1 MVWDLLKIITPVL
14 LTAYLGARLAQHWQM
29 RSWILQQKVNDRDQ
43 RYSELKTLYD
53 DLDRIANRRLY
64 RLRLLIWAL
73 KKADK
78 DKIEERI
85 TSYAE
90 VVTEWNEKFNSI
102 VIRSV
107 RILESGSYLIWSF
120 EQMVSKPLLEIGSI
134 AEGATRNFRATG
146 STNVSNSQWVQH
158 EKNLDS
164 LNYHLI
170 DHMRNIYIEL
180 QKLKEE
186 RFFIIEDGRL
196 NREFTDLSKVS
207 SIHLIKAIFQQR
219 Y

>member
-14 LTAYLGARLAQHWQM
+14 LTAYLGARLAQHWQL
-29 RSWILQQKVNDRDQ
+29 RSWILQQKVNDREQ
-43 RYSELKTLYD
+43 RYSELKALYD
-53 DLDRIANRRLY
+53 DLDKIANRRLY

-73 KKADK
+73 KRGDK
-78 DKIEERI
+78 DLIEERI
-85 TSYAE
+85 KSYGE

-107 RILESGSYLIWSF
+107 RILDTGSYLIWSF
-120 EQMVSKPLLEIGSI
+120 EQLVSKPLIEIGSV
-134 AEGATRNFRATG
+134 AETATRNFRTTGATKI
-146 STNVSNSQWVQH
+146 SNAQWSIYQQ
-158 EKNLDS
+158 KLDT

-180 QKLKEE
+180 QKLKDD
-186 RFFIIEDGRL
+186 RFSIIEEGKMA
-196 NREFTDLSKVS
+196 RETTDLSKVS
-207 SIHLIKAIFQQR
+207 SVHLVKAIFQQR